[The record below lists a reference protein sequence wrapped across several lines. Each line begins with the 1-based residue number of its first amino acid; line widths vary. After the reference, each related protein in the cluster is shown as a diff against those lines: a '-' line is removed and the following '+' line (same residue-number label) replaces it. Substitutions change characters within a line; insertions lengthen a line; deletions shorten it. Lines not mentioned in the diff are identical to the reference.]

1 VNACVTAGHLCLF
14 LLCTLAVTHA
24 AAQDNAPDAVP
35 DYEDRLIDDG
45 RLPPDV
51 SADMYGGHNPEGWP
65 RAFRAQLSASRI
77 TRNNTAANETGLQ
90 LGGMLDTPNY
100 GAFTLDAN
108 FRASNSDTF
117 GSGTLFSLW
126 QRGLPMDG
134 GWFGNNALGVF
145 NTPSTDLARQQYR
158 FYMPTIPT
166 IGAAT
171 EWRRAGNLQL
181 NASVGEPGLYTGIY
195 TPTFEGLG
203 GRVATGGLQYRF
215 SGQWA
220 AAMQLADVDDVGLGI
235 GPNTALGTTSARSA
249 YAGAAWGTPNARAQL
264 NVVDS
269 VIQGG
274 PNETGVWFDG
284 GARNGRVFHSFGAFY
299 LAPDLVW
306 GNQPLPSN
314 LEGAYYRADFQSR
327 QWILDGGLDYVTP
340 VSGPGGPTLY
350 AIGNVRYQY
359 FTGLGIGGG
368 ANVLHGETDA
378 WSAFGF
384 VDYANPWG
392 LGRAQIN
399 YATDSQQDSR
409 QLTIDQSWNSA
420 AGTSLSTSL
429 LLGHIDS
436 AGASANSVGV
446 AVYGSLPLRSSLSLS
461 ANARWTKAFGELASE
476 NVLANVALNWG
487 FAPGWAASLSYYES
501 RNTGQ
506 IPLTVT
512 SPIPTL
518 TPIIVQQLNDRTV
531 FLAVRY
537 EWRGG
542 TPSVPLGGVAGSGFG
557 SVTGVLYLDANDNG
571 RLDAGEA
578 GAPNVMI
585 VLDGRFS
592 ARTDA
597 QGRFEFP
604 AVGPGDHVLTVIPDN
619 VPLPWSV
626 AGDGRVSIQVRVRDQ
641 TQIQIPARQLR

>member
-1 VNACVTAGHLCLF
+1 VNACVAAGQLCLLF
-14 LLCTLAVTHA
+14 FCTLAMARA
-24 AAQDNAPDAVP
+24 AAQTNAPDAVP

-45 RLPPDV
+45 KLPPDV
-51 SADMYGGHNPEGWP
+51 SEDMYGGHNPEGWP

-77 TRNNTAANETGLQ
+77 TQNNTAANETGLQ

-100 GAFTLDAN
+100 GAFSVDAN
-108 FRASNSDTF
+108 FRTSNSDTY
-117 GSGTLFSLW
+117 GSGALFTLW
-126 QRGLPMDG
+126 ERALPMDG
-134 GWFGNNALGVF
+134 GWLGNNALGVF

-171 EWRRAGNLQL
+171 EWRQAGNLQL
-181 NASVGEPGLYTGIY
+181 NAAVGEPGLYTGIY
-195 TPTFEGLG
+195 TPTFEGVG

-215 SGQWA
+215 SNEWT
-220 AAMQLADVDDVGLGI
+220 AAMQVADVDDVGLGI
-235 GPNTALGTTSARSA
+235 GPNASLGTTSARSG
-249 YAGAAWGTPNARAQL
+249 YAGAAWGTPTARAQL
-264 NVVDS
+264 NVIDS
-269 VIQGG
+269 VMAGSSD
-274 PNETGVWFDG
+274 ETGVWFDAG
-284 GARNGRVFHSFGAFY
+284 VRTERVFHSFGAFY
-299 LAPDLVW
+299 LPPNLVW

-340 VSGPGGPTLY
+340 VSGPGRATLY

-359 FTGLGIGGG
+359 LTGLGVGGG
-368 ANVLHGETDA
+368 ANVLQGATNA

-384 VDYANPWG
+384 VDYANLWG

-399 YATDSQQDSR
+399 YATDNQQDSS
-409 QLTIDQSWNSA
+409 QLTLDQSWNA
-420 AGTSLSTSL
+420 GAGTNLSTSL
-429 LLGHIDS
+429 LLGHLDS
-436 AGASANSVGV
+436 AGASANSVGA
-446 AVYGSLPLRSSLSLS
+446 AVYGSVPLRSRLTLA

-476 NVLANVALNWG
+476 NVLANISLNWG
-487 FAPGWAASLSYYES
+487 FAAGWIASLNYYES

-506 IPLTVT
+506 IPLVVT
-512 SPIPTL
+512 SPIPSL
-518 TPIIVQQLNDRTV
+518 IPVVVQQLNDRTV
-531 FLAVRY
+531 FLALRY
-537 EWRGG
+537 EWQGG
-542 TPSVPLGGVAGSGFG
+542 TPSVPFGGAPGSGFG
-557 SVTGVLYLDANDNG
+557 SVTGVVYLDANDNG

-604 AVGPGDHVLTVIPDN
+604 AVGPGDHVLTVVPDN
-619 VPLPWSV
+619 LPLPWSV
-626 AGDGRVSIQVRVRDQ
+626 AGDGRVSVQVRVRDQ
-641 TQIQIPARQLR
+641 TQVEIPARQLR